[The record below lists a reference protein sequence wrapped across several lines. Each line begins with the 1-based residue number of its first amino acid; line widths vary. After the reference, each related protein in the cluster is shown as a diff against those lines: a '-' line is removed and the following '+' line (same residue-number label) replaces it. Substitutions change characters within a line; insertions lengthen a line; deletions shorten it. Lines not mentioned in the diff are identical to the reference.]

1 MNDPRTLVFGDD
13 GSPAADVAWLFIN
26 SHRWPGWRLEVV
38 AAHMPEIPGL
48 SLPRNETELHAWNPP
63 QPRKLFTEAQFAET
77 AELTAATDPRLV
89 LSRES
94 DLLVIGPRGPGLLKA
109 LHLGS
114 TADWLLLHP
123 PAPLLIARHGHT
135 VRSVVVCADGSP
147 HADRITKVLAELPWA
162 DQLAITILAVDDR
175 RIDVDTATGSA
186 RKRLEAAGATV
197 NVRVLS
203 GKPTTM
209 IQRHLADT
217 SPDLVALGTR
227 GLTGLRHLRLGSTAS
242 AVART
247 TTCSVL
253 VACDEQEFARTT
265 GPDRSV
271 IPEPRNGDRT

>member
-13 GSPAADVAWLFIN
+13 SSPAADIAWLFIN
-26 SHRWPGWRLEVV
+26 NHRWPGWHLEVV
-38 AAHMPEIPGL
+38 AAHMPETAVPLPGQDT
-48 SLPRNETELHAWNPP
+48 SLHPWNPP
-63 QPRKLFTEAQFAET
+63 KPRKVFAEAQFAQTAQLT
-77 AELTAATDPRLV
+77 AEADPRLV
-89 LSRES
+89 LSRAT

-147 HADRITKVLAELPWA
+147 HAATVTQVLAELPWA
-162 DQLAITILAVDDR
+162 DQLTITILAIDDGR
-175 RIDVDTATGSA
+175 TEVDTATGSA

-197 NVRVLS
+197 NVRVDT

-209 IQRHLADT
+209 IHRHLADA

-242 AVART
+242 AVTRAA
-247 TTCSVL
+247 TCSVL
-253 VACDEQEFARTT
+253 VACNENHNEPTNN
-265 GPDRSV
+265 PDR
-271 IPEPRNGDRT
+271 